1 MTDRIIP
8 AGVWIVRQQTWFH
21 GDHPT
26 SKSLFFYIIIISID
40 SFLMSAV
47 VLLAFVWEREREGW
61 RGWIFSLNPSYSERK
76 REVDRFS
83 PSFCFL
89 LALPGKCS
97 PTANWSKR
105 FWNTKNT
112 TTKKKKQPLPGLQFN
127 ECVRLHRRLRIQQW
141 QPSSAAAY
149 SSVTTGGLVT

>member
-47 VLLAFVWEREREGW
+47 VLLAFVCVRERRVE
-61 RGWIFSLNPSYSERK
+61 RVDFFSESKLLREEK
-76 REVDRFS
+76 EVDRFS

-127 ECVRLHRRLRIQQW
+127 DYTTDSVSSSDSHLQRLPTVALPQ
-141 QPSSAAAY
+141 A
-149 SSVTTGGLVT
+149 VL